1 MPGPVKSIRLCVA
14 TEDGMKKLV
23 WLLAS
28 PFVATPLFAA
38 DLMQVYRDAQSN
50 DPTFAVARATLEAGQ
65 EKQPQARAGLLPSL
79 TLSGNTVW
87 NENELSTHGG
97 ATFAKPNYNSNGYQL
112 TLSQPLL
119 RWQNWIAYDQSKMQV
134 AQAEANFGLA
144 RQDLIL
150 RVAQAYFDV
159 LYAQESVAAVKAN
172 KQAIAQQLELAK
184 KSFEVGTSTITD
196 THEAQ
201 ARFDLANAQEIA
213 AESDLEVKLR
223 ALQAIVGQEPGALAQ
238 LRKNAE
244 LTPPQPSDMNE
255 WVSAAETG
263 SLNVQVQ
270 QYNASIAA
278 REVDKQRAGH
288 YPTIDIVANAGHN
301 KTLASSSLGM
311 FETDYQNAAIQL
323 NIPLFQGGLTASR
336 QREASANR
344 AAAESGLEAAK
355 RSAALGAR
363 QYYLGVVNGLA
374 QVKALKAALISSQSA
389 LESNKLGYEV
399 GVRINID
406 VLNAENQVYVTRRD
420 LAKATFD
427 TLLAQLKLKAAVGA
441 LGEADLLRVNALLD
455 RQRDVPTGAR

>member
-1 MPGPVKSIRLCVA
+1 
-14 TEDGMKKLV
+14 MKKLA
-23 WLLAS
+23 WLLVS
-28 PFVATPLFAA
+28 PLIATPLYAV

-50 DPTFAVARATLEAGQ
+50 DPTFAAARATLEAGQ
-65 EKQPQARAGLLPSL
+65 EKRPQARAGLLPSL
-79 TLSGNTVW
+79 SLSGNTTW
-87 NENELSTHGG
+87 NENELSSHNGP
-97 ATFAKPNYNSNGYQL
+97 TFAKPNYNSNGYQV
-112 TLSQPLL
+112 TLSQPLF

-159 LYAQESVAAVKAN
+159 LYARENLSAVQAN

-184 KSFEVGTSTITD
+184 KSFEVGTATITD

-201 ARFDLANAQEIA
+201 ARFDLASAQEIA
-213 AESDLEVKLR
+213 AESDLEVRQR

-238 LRKNAE
+238 LRKTAE
-244 LTPPQPSDMNE
+244 LTQPQPSNMNE

-270 QYNASIAA
+270 QYNATIAA

-288 YPTIDIVANAGHN
+288 YPTLDAVANVGHS
-301 KTLASSSLGM
+301 KSYTPTFGSYD
-311 FETDYQNAAIQL
+311 TDYQNVGIQL
-323 NIPLFQGGLTASR
+323 NIPLFQGGLTSSR

-344 AAAESGLEAAK
+344 AAAESGLEGAK

-374 QVKALKAALISSQSA
+374 QVKALKAALVSSQSA

-420 LAKATFD
+420 LAKATLD
-427 TLLAQLKLKAAVGA
+427 TLMAQLRLKSVTGA
-441 LGEADLLRVNALLD
+441 LGDDDVAQINALLD
-455 RQRDVPTGAR
+455 PSTVR

>member
-1 MPGPVKSIRLCVA
+1 MKRLA
-14 TEDGMKKLV
+14 
-23 WLLAS
+23 WLLVS
-28 PFVATPLFAA
+28 PLIATPLCAA
-38 DLMQVYRDAQSN
+38 DLMQVYREAQTN
-50 DPTFAVARATLEAGQ
+50 DPTFAAARATLEAGQ
-65 EKQPQARAGLLPSL
+65 EKQPQARSGLLPSL
-79 TLSGNTVW
+79 SLSGNTTW
-87 NENELSTHGG
+87 NENELSTHNGP
-97 ATFAKPNYNSNGYQL
+97 TFAKPKYNSNGYQL
-112 TLSQPLL
+112 TLSQPLF

-159 LYAQESVAAVKAN
+159 LYAHESLSAVQAN

-184 KSFEVGTSTITD
+184 KSFEVGSATITD

-201 ARFDLANAQEIA
+201 ARYDLASAQEIA
-213 AESDLEVKLR
+213 AESDLEIKQR
-223 ALQAIVGQEPGALAQ
+223 ALQAIIGQEPGALAQ
-238 LRKNAE
+238 LRKSAE
-244 LTPPQPSDMNE
+244 LTPPQPSSMTE
-255 WVSAAETG
+255 WVNAAETG

-270 QYNASIAA
+270 QYNANIAA

-288 YPTIDIVANAGHN
+288 YPTLDAVANVGHS
-301 KTLASSSLGM
+301 KSYTPTFGTYD
-311 FETDYQNAAIQL
+311 TDYQNVGIQL
-323 NIPLFQGGLTASR
+323 TIPLFQGGLTSSR

-344 AAAESGLEAAK
+344 AASESALEGAK
-355 RSAALGAR
+355 RGAALGAR

-420 LAKATFD
+420 LAKATLD
-427 TLLAQLKLKAAVGA
+427 TLMAQLRLKSVTGA
-441 LGEADLLRVNALLD
+441 LGDDDIAQINALLD
-455 RQRDVPTGAR
+455 PSTVR